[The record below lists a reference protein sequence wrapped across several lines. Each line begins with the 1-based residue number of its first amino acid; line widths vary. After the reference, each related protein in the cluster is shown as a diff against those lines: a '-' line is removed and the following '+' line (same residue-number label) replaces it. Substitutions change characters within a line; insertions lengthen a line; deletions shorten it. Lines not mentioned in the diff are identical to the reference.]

1 MIRLAIGVV
10 GGGSEARYKGVG
22 NLQREWGG
30 AGRLLSGGGQSG
42 VAFAASEQARG
53 CVVTIILMGVVAVA
67 FIAGMIWLVMRI
79 YRASNQRIERRREA
93 WRAGGCVGPE
103 PGKVSAP
110 EREWWE
116 GECVGGISGGGY

>member
-42 VAFAASEQARG
+42 LAFAAS
-53 CVVTIILMGVVAVA
+53 
-67 FIAGMIWLVMRI
+67 
-79 YRASNQRIERRREA
+79 
-93 WRAGGCVGPE
+93 
-103 PGKVSAP
+103 
-110 EREWWE
+110 
-116 GECVGGISGGGY
+116 

>member
-42 VAFAASEQARG
+42 VAFAVSAQAKGVCVVSTILPVVFVAAIVIALGVFLVARG
-53 CVVTIILMGVVAVA
+53 AKREI
-67 FIAGMIWLVMRI
+67 
-79 YRASNQRIERRREA
+79 RASNQSLERAREE

-103 PGKVSAP
+103 PVEYKRRWG
-110 EREWWE
+110 E
-116 GECVGGISGGGY
+116 GG